1 MSASHNDASVVA
13 FNKQLIKLGMA
24 TLLFCILANFVPAV
38 YMYVG
43 HGLIPPFQ
51 DLMTI
56 WGTVAAMYAVSWI
69 VQPIAYYGVLGTS
82 SSYICW
88 VAGSVGDIRLPAAAM
103 AQKIAGVES
112 GTHEGD
118 LMATMGVAVSV
129 FVSVTLITVFTFAGS
144 AVLPHM
150 PEAVTKSFRFILP
163 ALFAAVYMEVGRKDI
178 RAGVLGLIV
187 GVILTYIG
195 IQLKVPG
202 WAMTLIIVASGVA
215 VMRVL
220 FVYDKSKAAKK
231 QE

>member
-1 MSASHNDASVVA
+1 MSAIHSDASVAA
-13 FNKQLIKLGMA
+13 FNKQLIRLGIGTMFFA
-24 TLLFCILANFVPAV
+24 LFANFVPAV
-38 YMYVG
+38 YMYVA
-43 HGLIPPFQ
+43 HGMIPPFQ
-51 DLMTI
+51 DIMTI

-129 FVSVTLITVFTFAGS
+129 FVSVSLITIFTFAGT
-144 AVLPHM
+144 AVLPHL

-195 IQLKVPG
+195 IELKVPG
-202 WAMTLIIVASGVA
+202 WAMTLIIVSSGVA

-220 FVYDKSKAAKK
+220 FVYDKSKAKK